1 MTHLAAFLALTLGDA
16 LLVVLHLWAGLVV
29 LLNLRRLIAAFQ
41 ARVGG

>member
-1 MTHLAAFLALTLGDA
+1 MTHLAAFLAVTLGDA

-29 LLNLRRLIAAFQ
+29 VLNLRRLIAAFQ